1 MFFNHTISIIIA
13 FITILALLFSTHPT
27 FGTVGPHGR
36 GGPRGRAALGG
47 PAAVVNQPGAEVGG
61 DRDAGPAV
69 AEQTEERA
77 GRAAG

>member
-1 MFFNHTISIIIA
+1 MHTSHFFA
-13 FITILALLFSTHPT
+13 
-27 FGTVGPHGR
+27 TVGPHGR
-36 GGPRGRAALGG
+36 GGPRGGAALGG

-69 AEQTEERA
+69 AEQAEEGA